1 MASQVKDQADAI
13 VAAIGT
19 VSGVPAL
26 IEWRKTDVLH
36 PNRDDGAGGDPD
48 EAVILTGGDRTLSG
62 RAFEGSVGYDYVWQ
76 ITVYRRETPDV
87 TVVDDVE
94 TSLTERIIQKLATTT
109 LSAAPSVW
117 DFEVTPWGDWG
128 IPSFREG
135 VEVNRFG
142 VLYRT
147 WELQNG

>member
-1 MASQVKDQADAI
+1 MADAI
-13 VAAIGT
+13 IAGIQT
-19 VSGVPAL
+19 VPGVPAL

-36 PNRDDGAGGDPD
+36 PNRDDGSGGDPD
-48 EAVILTGGDRTLSG
+48 EAVILTGGDRRQTD
-62 RAFEGSVGYDYVWQ
+62 RAFEGSVGYDYFWQ
-76 ITVYRRETPDV
+76 ITVYRRETPNV
-87 TVVDDVE
+87 TVVNDVE
-94 TSLTERIIQKLATTT
+94 TSLIERIIQKLATTT

-128 IPSFREG
+128 IPSFRDG

-142 VLYRT
+142 IMYRT